1 MLCNTA
7 VQRITCAQIRTV
19 TQLLIGKKQHK
30 VRRLCLA
37 MLGVDLG
44 WSVCV
49 SDGIQH
55 NIIHDTIFARMM
67 SRLVIKMAW
76 DNGSYVVTQCVCYAG
91 AHQPPLH
98 SINCQ
103 N

>member
-1 MLCNTA
+1 
-7 VQRITCAQIRTV
+7 
-19 TQLLIGKKQHK
+19 
-30 VRRLCLA
+30 

-55 NIIHDTIFARMM
+55 NIIHNTVFARMI
-67 SRLVIKMAW
+67 IKMAW
-76 DNGSYVVTQCVCYAG
+76 DDGSYVVTQCVCYAD